1 MIGMTV
7 TLLLTLALG
16 IPIFVALGLAGWV
29 GLGQAPSS
37 VLAEQMVSTLDSFP
51 LVAVPLFL
59 LMGHLMT
66 YSGIASTIVSFANA
80 MLGRFRGG
88 LALSNIGAGVFFA
101 GISGSAVADTTA
113 LGAIL
118 VPAMKKEGYSGGFA
132 GAVTAASGAL
142 GPIIPP
148 SILMVLYGVQSGT
161 SIEGLF
167 VTGVVPGL
175 ATAVVLAVIAR
186 LIAGRRRYPT
196 HPPIGLQET
205 SRRFVRALPAL
216 CLPSIIV
223 VGIIGGVFTVTE
235 SAAVAVLYALILA
248 CASRQCGMR
257 DFWRLLHQS
266 GMETAGVLIVIAA
279 SAFLA
284 WTLTRSQVPQMLV
297 DFMQRNVANPLLM
310 LLTVNALLLVVG
322 MFFAPA
328 AGLIIVTPLL
338 APLARAYGID
348 PLQLGVMIVFN
359 LNLGLL
365 TPPVGISLMITA
377 RIAKTSYG
385 EQVREAMPFFAASL
399 VVLGILTYWPAF
411 SLALPRVLGY

>member
-1 MIGMTV
+1 MTAMSL
-7 TLLLTLALG
+7 TLLIALAIG
-16 IPIFVALGLAGWV
+16 IPIFVALGLAGWI

-37 VLAEQMVSTLDSFP
+37 VLAEQMVSTLNSFP

-59 LMGHLMT
+59 FMGHLMT
-66 YSGIASTIVSFANA
+66 QSGIATTIVSFANA

-88 LALSNIGAGVFFA
+88 LALSNVGAGVFFA

-118 VPAMKKEGYSGGFA
+118 IPAMKREGYGGGFA
-132 GAVTAASGAL
+132 GAITAASGAL

-161 SIEGLF
+161 SIEALF
-167 VTGVVPGL
+167 VAGVTPGV
-175 ATAVVLAVIAR
+175 ATAVALAIIAR
-186 LIAGRRRYPT
+186 LVAGRRGYPV
-196 HPPIGLQET
+196 HPPIGVRET
-205 SRRFVRALPAL
+205 GRRFLLAFPAL
-216 CLPSIIV
+216 CLPFIIV
-223 VGIIGGVFTVTE
+223 AGIVGGVFTVTE
-235 SAAVAVLYALILA
+235 SAAVAVVYALVLA
-248 CASRQCGMR
+248 IASRRCGTR
-257 DFWRLLHQS
+257 DVWRLLHQS

-284 WTLTRSQVPQMLV
+284 WSLTRSQVPQMLV
-297 DFMQRNVANPLLM
+297 SLAQQNVSSPVLM
-310 LLTVNALLLVVG
+310 LLVINLLLLVIG

-338 APLARAYGID
+338 TPVASAYGID

-377 RIAKTSYG
+377 RIANTSYG

-399 VVLGILTYWPAF
+399 GVLAILTYWPAF
-411 SLALPRVLGY
+411 SIALPRALGY

>member
-1 MIGMTV
+1 MTAMSL
-7 TLLLTLALG
+7 TLLFTLAIG
-16 IPIFVALGLAGWV
+16 IPIFVALGLAGWM

-37 VLAEQMVSTLDSFP
+37 VLAEQMVSTLNSFP

-59 LMGHLMT
+59 FMGHLMT
-66 YSGIASTIVSFANA
+66 QSGIATTIVSFANA
-80 MLGRFRGG
+80 LLGRFRGG

-118 VPAMKKEGYSGGFA
+118 VPAMKKEGYGGGFA

-161 SIEGLF
+161 SIEALF
-167 VTGVVPGL
+167 VAGVMPGV
-175 ATAVVLAVIAR
+175 AMAVVLAGIAR
-186 LIAGRRRYPT
+186 LIAGRRGYPV
-196 HPPIGLQET
+196 HPSIGVKET
-205 SRRFVRALPAL
+205 GRRFLLALPAL
-216 CLPSIIV
+216 CLPFIIV
-223 VGIIGGVFTVTE
+223 AGIVGGVFTVTE
-235 SAAVAVLYALILA
+235 SAATAVLYALVLA
-248 CASRQCGMR
+248 IASRRCGAR
-257 DFWRLLHQS
+257 DVWRLLHQS

-284 WTLTRSQVPQMLV
+284 WSLTRSQVPQMLV
-297 DFMQRNVANPLLM
+297 SLAQQNVSSPVMM
-310 LLTVNALLLVVG
+310 LLIVNLLLLVIG

-338 APLARAYGID
+338 TPIASAYGID

-377 RIAKTSYG
+377 RIANTSYG

-399 VVLGILTYWPAF
+399 GVLAILTYWPSF
-411 SLALPRVLGY
+411 SMALPRALGY

>member
-1 MIGMTV
+1 MIGMSAA
-7 TLLLTLALG
+7 LLFALAIG
-16 IPIFVALGLAGWV
+16 IPIFAALGLAGWV
-29 GLGQAPSS
+29 GLGGLPLS
-37 VLAEQMVSTLDSFP
+37 VMAEQMVSALDSFP

-66 YSGIASTIVSFANA
+66 HSGIATTIVSLANA
-80 MLGRFRGG
+80 VLGRFRGG

-118 VPAMKKEGYSGGFA
+118 VPAMKREGYGGGFA
-132 GAVTAASGAL
+132 GAVTAAAGAL

-161 SIEGLF
+161 SIEALF
-167 VTGVVPGL
+167 VAGVTPGL
-175 ATAVVLAVIAR
+175 AMALALAVIAR
-186 LIAGRRRYPT
+186 VIAGRRRYPV
-196 HPPIGLQET
+196 HPPIGLNET
-205 SRRFVRALPAL
+205 ARRFVRAMPGL
-216 CLPSIIV
+216 CLPLIIV
-223 VGIIGGVFTVTE
+223 VGIVSGIFTVTE

-248 CASRQCGMR
+248 LGSRRSSAR
-257 DFWRLLHQS
+257 DIWRLLKES
-266 GMETAGVLIVIAA
+266 GTETAAVLIVIAA

-284 WTLTRSQVPQMLV
+284 WSLTRSQVPQTLV
-297 DFMQRNVANPLLM
+297 AFAQAHVSDPNLM
-310 LLTVNALLLVVG
+310 LLVINILLIVVG

-328 AGLIIVTPLL
+328 AGLVVVTPLL
-338 APLARAYGID
+338 APIGQAYGID

-377 RIAKTSYG
+377 RIADTSYG

-399 VVLGILTYWPAF
+399 AVLAVMTYWPGF
-411 SLALPRVLGY
+411 VLALPRALGF

>member
-1 MIGMTV
+1 MTAMSL
-7 TLLLTLALG
+7 TLLIALAIG
-16 IPIFVALGLAGWV
+16 IPIFVGLGLAGWV

-37 VLAEQMVSTLDSFP
+37 VLAEQMVSTLNSFP

-59 LMGHLMT
+59 FMGHLMT
-66 YSGIASTIVSFANA
+66 QSGIATTIVSFANA
-80 MLGRFRGG
+80 LLGRFRGG

-118 VPAMKKEGYSGGFA
+118 VPAMKKEGYGGGFA

-148 SILMVLYGVQSGT
+148 SILMVLYGVQSGA
-161 SIEGLF
+161 SIEALF
-167 VTGVVPGL
+167 VAGVTPGI
-175 ATAVVLAVIAR
+175 AMAAVLAVIAR
-186 LIAGRRRYPT
+186 LISGRRAYPV
-196 HPPIGLQET
+196 HPAIGVRET
-205 SRRFVRALPAL
+205 GRRFVLALPAL
-216 CLPSIIV
+216 CLPFIIV
-223 VGIIGGVFTVTE
+223 AGIVGGVFTVTE
-235 SAAVAVLYALILA
+235 SAAVAVAYALVLA
-248 CASRQCGMR
+248 AASRRCGAR
-257 DFWRLLHQS
+257 DIWRLLHRS

-284 WTLTRSQVPQMLV
+284 WSLTRSQVPQMT
-297 DFMQRNVANPLLM
+297 VALAQQHIASPALM
-310 LLTVNALLLVVG
+310 LLVINLLLLVIG

-338 APLARAYGID
+338 TPVAGAYGID
-348 PLQLGVMIVFN
+348 PLQLGVLIVFN

-377 RIAKTSYG
+377 RIANTSYG

-399 VVLGILTYWPAF
+399 AVLAILTYWPAF
-411 SLALPRVLGY
+411 SLALPRSLGY